1 MKKSIFNRLSSFILA
16 LIMTAT
22 VIVAFPV
29 TSFAE
34 GGGSTFPENDPNAV
48 NLGFLHTEGNINVSY
63 LKQLSTADGIL
74 PVGSSTNA
82 IHGGHHTR
90 VLRTPYGTYAVI
102 ITNTEARDGEVMQS
116 GEHGGYVAIDL
127 EAKYGDNYPYWYQ
140 GINHYSVVRI
150 TSDGVEVIYEDVC
163 PENQSSHVPEIYAGD
178 DGRFFVCLPGED
190 PETYAKNLVA
200 FNYGQIPESE
210 FKNAAL
216 LKVREFDART
226 GELVQSADTIIP
238 FDTTA
243 MQDHGYGKPSA
254 CVDTVARK
262 IYFSYNGAAGPAY
275 FAMFIYDID
284 TGEFDPNPHTL
295 TIPYRRDYYNMYP
308 DGQGGMYFVIERCNA
323 KSDAAE
329 LLGINFNNNNSF
341 AWDGCIF
348 YHIYDV
354 AAVTYS
360 NDADLDRQLYGYVE
374 TEIAIPN
381 YEPRPYKNVVDSISH
396 YGENGCTYLDD
407 QNRLH
412 VIYTHSVGNTKVTTV
427 YHAILDTDGNILY
440 QKPIPTSLLPKNG
453 TTTYSRNASNGYTM
467 TQGADGTYYIIRF
480 TNAGKATIDIWTSPA
495 SDGINFTKAV
505 GSLQLT
511 TEDGTTVAPGYP
523 IIGNSRDGSI
533 RDGVIPI
540 LFNSTTNPAPGSS
553 QTYYYFT
560 VQICDHDY
568 SEEVTEPTCT
578 EQGYTT
584 YTCSKC
590 GHTYVDEESY
600 VDALGHD
607 YVPAVTEPPCTEQGF
622 TTYTCSRC
630 GDTYIDEESYVDALG
645 HDYVSTVTDP
655 TCTERGYTS
664 LTCSRCGDAIIDA
677 DSYVDALG
685 HDYNDIVTL
694 PSCKESGST
703 THVCSRCGD
712 RFTDSYITALG
723 HDWDEGVVT
732 VPATTTSEGTKLF
745 TCTRCGEKKTELIPK
760 IEEPVD
766 ITTVFKD
773 VKAGKWY
780 TKAIDYVYTNGLM
793 KGMTEDTFEP
803 DTTMSRAMVVTV
815 LYRMDGENKVQTSCP
830 FTDLKANWY
839 KDAVNWAFAN
849 GVVKGISETLFDPNG
864 NVTREQLAAIL
875 YRYTEYKNG
884 DVSARADLST
894 FPDASKVS
902 KYARD
907 AMSWAVAEG
916 LITGNKIGGKD
927 YLDPKGNA
935 TRAQVATILMRYLT
949 KEVKGAETDGL
960 LQDSGIRIDIN
971 LWEDQGPVIWPSSYQ
986 DYGQKISFVVIM
998 KWIDERD
1005 EEMPDFAVKALIDGR
1020 MYNLEKNTTGL
1031 YVSYSLSDKDMSSLV
1046 RSGGILNPD
1055 QGLSGSL
1062 IFILGDKQETRS
1074 FNVTKR
1080 ILC

>member
-1 MKKSIFNRLSSFILA
+1 MKKTMLKRISSFILA

-63 LKQLSTADGIL
+63 LKQLSTADGVL

-102 ITNTEARDGEVMQS
+102 ITNTEDRDGEVMQP

-140 GINHYSVVRI
+140 GINTYSVVRI
-150 TSDGVEVIYEDVC
+150 TPEGEEIIYQDVC
-163 PENQSSHVPEIYAGD
+163 PENASSHVPEIYAGD

-275 FAMFIYDID
+275 FAMFIYDMD

-308 DGQGGMYFVIERCNA
+308 DGQGGMFFVIERCNA

-329 LLGINFNNNNSF
+329 LLGIDFNNNNSF

-354 AAVTYS
+354 AEVTYS

-381 YEPRPYKNVVDSISH
+381 YEPRPYKNIVDNISH
-396 YGENGCTYLDD
+396 YGKDGCTYLDD

-412 VIYTHSVGNTKVTTV
+412 VIYTHNVGNTKVKTV

-440 QKPIPTSLLPKNG
+440 QQMIPTSLIPKNG
-453 TTTYSRNASNGYTM
+453 TKTYRGSNGFTM
-467 TQGADGTYYIIRF
+467 TQGPDGTYYIFRF
-480 TNAGKATIDIWTSPA
+480 LNATKATLDVWTSPA
-495 SDGINFTKAV
+495 NDGINFKKAV
-505 GSLQLT
+505 SELVLT
-511 TEDGTTVAPGYP
+511 TADGTEVDNGYP
-523 IIGNSRDGSI
+523 IIGNSRDGSV

-540 LFNSTTNPAPGSS
+540 MFNSTKNPAPGSS
-553 QTYYYFT
+553 QTYYYFA

-568 SEEVTEPTCT
+568 ADEVTEPTCAEPGYTTHTCSKCGHSYTDSETEALGHDYEAEVTEPTCT
-578 EQGYTT
+578 EQGFTT
-584 YTCSKC
+584 YTCSRC
-590 GHTYVDEESY
+590 GETYVDEESY

-607 YVPAVTEPPCTEQGF
+607 YEATVTEPTCTEQGF

-630 GDTYIDEESYVDALG
+630 GDSYVD
-645 HDYVSTVTDP
+645 
-655 TCTERGYTS
+655 E
-664 LTCSRCGDAIIDA
+664 

-685 HDYNDIVTL
+685 HDY
-694 PSCKESGST
+694 E
-703 THVCSRCGD
+703 
-712 RFTDSYITALG
+712 
-723 HDWDEGVVT
+723 
-732 VPATTTSEGTKLF
+732 
-745 TCTRCGEKKTELIPK
+745 
-760 IEEPVD
+760 
-766 ITTVFKD
+766 
-773 VKAGKWY
+773 
-780 TKAIDYVYTNGLM
+780 
-793 KGMTEDTFEP
+793 
-803 DTTMSRAMVVTV
+803 
-815 LYRMDGENKVQTSCP
+815 
-830 FTDLKANWY
+830 
-839 KDAVNWAFAN
+839 
-849 GVVKGISETLFDPNG
+849 
-864 NVTREQLAAIL
+864 
-875 YRYTEYKNG
+875 
-884 DVSARADLST
+884 
-894 FPDASKVS
+894 
-902 KYARD
+902 
-907 AMSWAVAEG
+907 AE
-916 LITGNKIGGKD
+916 
-927 YLDPKGNA
+927 
-935 TRAQVATILMRYLT
+935 V
-949 KEVKGAETDGL
+949 
-960 LQDSGIRIDIN
+960 
-971 LWEDQGPVIWPSSYQ
+971 
-986 DYGQKISFVVIM
+986 
-998 KWIDERD
+998 
-1005 EEMPDFAVKALIDGR
+1005 
-1020 MYNLEKNTTGL
+1020 
-1031 YVSYSLSDKDMSSLV
+1031 
-1046 RSGGILNPD
+1046 
-1055 QGLSGSL
+1055 
-1062 IFILGDKQETRS
+1062 
-1074 FNVTKR
+1074 
-1080 ILC
+1080 